1 MATIYGAR
9 KDGIR
14 EITFTFDDGPSVKNT
29 PKLLDILSKYGIQ
42 SVFFVLGER
51 LKTTT
56 ARAIVHRAKRE
67 GHTIGNHSFNHANL
81 RTLSNEQIV
90 EQVKK
95 TEEQILECTGGGRC
109 DLFRPPYGATNSR
122 IADILKELGYTQ
134 VLWSVDTMDWK
145 YKQEGA
151 WVDYGLQQIKA
162 REDSIVLM
170 HDIHASTVDNIESLI
185 KKIKKLPHTRFV
197 PY

>member
-42 SVFFVLGER
+42 SVFFVLGEK

-56 ARAIVHRAKRE
+56 ARAIVERAKRE
-67 GHTIGNHSFNHANL
+67 GHIIGNHSFDHANL
-81 RTLSNEQIV
+81 RTLSKEQII

-95 TEEQILECTGGGRC
+95 TEQQILECTGGNRC
-109 DLFRPPYGATNSR
+109 DLFRPPYGATNAKV
-122 IADILKELGYTQ
+122 ADVLKELGYTQ
-134 VLWSVDTMDWK
+134 VLWNVDTMDWK
-145 YKQEGA
+145 YKQEGM

-170 HDIHASTVDNIESLI
+170 HDIHASTVTHIEALI
-185 KKIKKLPHTRFV
+185 KKIKKLPNSRFV

>member
-14 EITFTFDDGPSVKNT
+14 EITFTFDDGPSSSNT
-29 PKLLDILSKYGIQ
+29 PKLLDILSKYGI
-42 SVFFVLGER
+42 SAVFFVLGER
-51 LKTTT
+51 LKTKT
-56 ARAIVHRAKRE
+56 ARAIVQRAKRE
-67 GHTIGNHSFNHANL
+67 GHIIGNHSFDHTNL
-81 RTLSNEQIV
+81 RTLSRTQVLEQL
-90 EQVKK
+90 KK
-95 TEEQILECTGGGRC
+95 TEELISECTGSGC
-109 DLFRPPYGATNSR
+109 DLFRPPYGSTNSTVG
-122 IADILKELGYTQ
+122 DVLKELGYTQ

-170 HDIHASTVDNIESLI
+170 HDIHATTVANIESFI
-185 KKIKKLPHTRFV
+185 KKIKKLPKTRFV

>member
-14 EITFTFDDGPSVKNT
+14 EITFTFDDGPSLKNT
-29 PKLLDILSKYGIQ
+29 PKLLDILSKYGIP

-51 LKTTT
+51 LKTAS
-56 ARAIVHRAKRE
+56 ARAIIKRIKRE
-67 GHTIGNHSFNHANL
+67 GHIIGNHSFDHANL
-81 RTLSNEQIV
+81 RALSKEQIV
-90 EQVKK
+90 EQLTK
-95 TEEQILECTGGGRC
+95 TENLILECTGDNRC

-122 IADILKELGYTQ
+122 IADVLKNMGYTQ
-134 VLWSVDTMDWK
+134 VLWNVDTMDWK
-145 YKQEGA
+145 YKQEGV

-170 HDIHASTVDNIESLI
+170 HDIHASTISNVESFI
-185 KKIKKLPHTRFV
+185 KKIKKLPNTRFV

>member
-14 EITFTFDDGPSVKNT
+14 EITFTFDDGPSLKNT
-29 PKLLDILSKYGIQ
+29 PKLLDILSKYGIP
-42 SVFFVLGER
+42 SVFFVLGEK
-51 LKTTT
+51 LKTAP
-56 ARAIVHRAKRE
+56 ARAIIKRVKRE
-67 GHTIGNHSFNHANL
+67 GHIIGNHSFDHANL
-81 RTLSNEQIV
+81 RTLSKEQIV
-90 EQVKK
+90 EQVTK
-95 TEEQILECTGGGRC
+95 TENLILECTGDNRC

-122 IADILKELGYTQ
+122 IADVLKNMGYTQ
-134 VLWSVDTMDWK
+134 VLWNVDTMDWK
-145 YKQEGA
+145 YKQEGV

-170 HDIHASTVDNIESLI
+170 HDIHASTINKVESFI
-185 KKIKKLPHTRFV
+185 KKIKKLPNTRFV

>member
-1 MATIYGAR
+1 MATVYGAR

-14 EITFTFDDGPSVKNT
+14 EITFTFDDGPSVTNT

-51 LKTTT
+51 LKTTA

-67 GHTIGNHSFNHANL
+67 GHTIGNHSFDHANL
-81 RTLSNEQIV
+81 RTLSKEQIV

-95 TEEQILECTGGGRC
+95 TERQILECTGDSHC
-109 DLFRPPYGATNSR
+109 DLFRPPYGSTNSR

-134 VLWSVDTMDWK
+134 VLWNVDTMDWK

-170 HDIHASTVDNIESLI
+170 HDIHGSTVSNIESLI
-185 KKIKKLPHTRFV
+185 QKIKKLPNTRFV

>member
-42 SVFFVLGER
+42 SVFFVLGEK

-56 ARAIVHRAKRE
+56 ARAIVERAKRE
-67 GHTIGNHSFNHANL
+67 GHIIGNHSFDHANL
-81 RTLSNEQIV
+81 RTLSKEQIV

-95 TEEQILECTGGGRC
+95 TEQQILECTGGSRC
-109 DLFRPPYGATNSR
+109 DLFRPPYGATNAR
-122 IADILKELGYTQ
+122 VADVLKELGYTQ
-134 VLWSVDTMDWK
+134 VLWNVDTMDWK
-145 YKQEGA
+145 YKQEGM

-170 HDIHASTVDNIESLI
+170 HDIHASTVTHIEALI
-185 KKIKKLPHTRFV
+185 KKIKKLPNTRFV